1 MPLQSISPVGME
13 TISPSAQTGSTQRIS
28 PYNAQQ
34 NFADMLKDSINEV
47 NEAQLSSDDMTNKL
61 VKGENVE
68 LHDVMI
74 ASQKASISLSL
85 TMQVRNKAVEA
96 YQEIMR
102 MPV

>member
-1 MPLQSISPVGME
+1 ME
-13 TISPSAQTGSTQRIS
+13 TISPVAQPRTTQRIS
-28 PYNAQQ
+28 PYDAQQ
-34 NFADMLKDSINEV
+34 NFAGMLKDSINEV
-47 NEAQLSSDDMTNKL
+47 NNAQVNSDDMTNKL
-61 VKGENVE
+61 IKGENVE